1 MSITGGMEEGGGGT
15 PSEKHLELFPFFG
28 LPPIVGKTHRGR
40 LCYFQACC
48 ANLVPVYAQKTFS
61 LHCPAKLGI

>member
-1 MSITGGMEEGGGGT
+1 MSITGGREEGGSRT

-28 LPPIVGKTHRGR
+28 LTPIDGKTHKGR